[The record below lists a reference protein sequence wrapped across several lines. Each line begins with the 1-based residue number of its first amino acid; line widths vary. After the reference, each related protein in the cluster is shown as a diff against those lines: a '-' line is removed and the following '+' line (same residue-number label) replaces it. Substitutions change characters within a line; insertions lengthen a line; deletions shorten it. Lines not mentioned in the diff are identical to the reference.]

1 MLGVHCPT
9 CLDPLAPE
17 DDLRCPP
24 CGHVFHYTCLLTW
37 FDNKRASGDPPD
49 CPQCRKVTD
58 TEYLMKIYLA
68 VEADIDQQEIRE
80 STEVLQYK
88 LDARLLEENE
98 ILRNHVTKFQIKNEK
113 LANTELRSQ
122 AEINFMK
129 KKLQRSEIE
138 TDKLR
143 SKWLK
148 VRKTLQELEVKQAVL
163 KKELENHQLLENSEK
178 KNNLGFVEKKTN
190 SVLFPKHIDLIT
202 ICVNKMFFLVNQQ
215 WGHCTAPTAVAIVP
229 FFALFL
235 PIYAHFCTFLPFFAQ
250 STDFALFVAAFC
262 YLLFSRHG
270 HGGSDLDK
278 KKIKSVFQI
287 RKEKI
292 HKKKTLLSYVDS
304 FFRNLSFEEMK
315 NTLIQNCIGN
325 HTDRM
330 DTTDKIF
337 SFFNKTIKR
346 AAIWGLI
353 YLLYTT
359 CLYVFMY
366 IKFGLFVS
374 SHQANLY
381 VIESSQKAMWVVFL
395 ILFLV

>member
-9 CLDPLAPE
+9 CLELLAPE

-24 CGHVFHYTCLLTW
+24 CGHVFHYNCLRTW
-37 FDNKRASGDPPD
+37 FQSKRASGDPPD

-68 VEADIDQQEIRE
+68 VEADIDQQENRE
-80 STEVLQYK
+80 SAEALQCK
-88 LDARLLEENE
+88 LDVKLLEENE
-98 ILRNHVTKFQIKNEK
+98 ILRNHVQIKNEK
-113 LANTELRSQ
+113 LVKTELRSQ

-129 KKLQRSEIE
+129 KKLQKSEIE

-163 KKELENHQLLENSEK
+163 KKELENHQLMEKSEK

-190 SVLFPKHIDLIT
+190 SALFPKHIDLIT
-202 ICVNKMFFLVNQQ
+202 KCVTKMFFLVNQQ
-215 WGHCTAPTAVAIVP
+215 WGHCTASTAVATVP
-229 FFALFL
+229 FFAFFL

-250 STDFALFVAAFC
+250 STDFALFAAAFC

-278 KKIKSVFQI
+278 KKIKSAFQT

-292 HKKKTLLSYVDS
+292 LKKKTLLSYVDS
-304 FFRNLSFEEMK
+304 FFRNLTFEEMK
-315 NTLIQNCIGN
+315 NTLMQNCIGN
-325 HTDRM
+325 HTDHM

-337 SFFNKTIKR
+337 SFFYKTIKR
-346 AAIWGLI
+346 AAIWLLV
-353 YLLYTT
+353 YLLYTF
-359 CLYVFMY
+359 CLYVSMY
-366 IKFGLFVS
+366 IKFGIFVS
-374 SHQANLY
+374 SHQANLF